1 MFSYTSVV
9 IIWYDKTTYGQEVF
23 LLEIYTYP
31 LGPLQTNSYLV
42 VNKETKQG
50 IIIDA
55 GMNPAELIKK
65 ASEYQIEGILLTHA
79 HFDHMGGV
87 EEIRKAVQAP
97 VYIHS
102 VEQSF
107 LQNPEL
113 NLSSNWSG
121 HGIKGQSAENEYKDG
136 DLLELAGMR
145 IIVLETP
152 GHTPG
157 SVSLLIGMN
166 IFTGDALFQG
176 SIGRTDFPGGSFTQL
191 KQSIFTKLFTLHDE
205 TKVYP
210 GHGLPTTIGKEK
222 KENPFLVQS

>member
-1 MFSYTSVV
+1 M
-9 IIWYDKTTYGQEVF
+9 Q
-23 LLEIYTYP
+23 IYTYP

-42 VNKETKQG
+42 VNEETKQG

-55 GMNPAELIKK
+55 GMNPAVLIKK
-65 ASEYQIEGILLTHA
+65 ASDYNVEGILLTHA

-87 EEIRKAVQAP
+87 EEIRKAVNAP
-97 VYIHS
+97 VYVHS

-107 LQNPEL
+107 IQNPEL
-113 NLSSNWSG
+113 NLSSNWFMTG
-121 HGIKGQSAENEYKDG
+121 QGIKGKPAENEYKDG
-136 DLLELAGMR
+136 DLLELAGMK

-157 SVSLLIGMN
+157 SVSLLIGKH

-191 KQSIFTKLFTLHDE
+191 KKSIFTQLFTLHDE
-205 TKVYP
+205 TVVYP
-210 GHGLPTTIGKEK
+210 GHGLTTTIGKEK
-222 KENPFLVQS
+222 KENPFLV